1 MKKKLLCILFISFY
15 IFIVGCTNKDVE
27 LEQIQDDIET
37 QENINI
43 DYNTYFESVSLEDTE
58 NFSLTRINYDGEI
71 IDIIDSQNLLCL
83 KNDDIISFNIDSKE
97 SRILLEDAWNCVLS
111 NNKKMIIYENN
122 LGVNLYNISNGN
134 NDLIYELKDEVIR
147 SFIISNDNK
156 QILIQTFDEEGFII
170 RSITV
175 DGKIQKIVLDED
187 DDYVIT
193 QLVYYNNDK
202 LFALSEMKKDNELNE
217 SEQSRTTDMVMID
230 LENKHLTNLTNL
242 TYDNKIYPLDI
253 VDNNIFIEVVQTE
266 INEEEVH
273 TDRIIYKVDTSN
285 GKLYNTYIKDFDTT
299 VIKIYSMNYEY
310 IYFSEPKDSNMT
322 FPELTKI
329 KYSNGNKE
337 KEIASIYTDI
347 PNEIF
352 RYSENIYF
360 ASNNDIYVL
369 TKTTND
375 FID

>member
-1 MKKKLLCILFISFY
+1 M
-15 IFIVGCTNKDVE
+15 GCTSKDVE

-37 QENINI
+37 QENVNI
-43 DYNTYFESVSLEDTE
+43 DYSTYFESVSLEDTE
-58 NFSLTRINYDGEI
+58 NFLLTRINYDGEI

-97 SRILLEDAWNCVLS
+97 TKILLKNAWNCVLS
-111 NNKKMIIYENN
+111 NNKKMILYENN
-122 LGVNLYNISNGN
+122 LGINLYNISNGN

-147 SFIISNDNK
+147 NFIISNDNK
-156 QILIQTFDEEGFII
+156 QILLQIFDEEGFII
-170 RSITV
+170 RLITV
-175 DGKIQKIVLDED
+175 DGDIQKIVLDED
-187 DDYVIT
+187 DDYLIT
-193 QLVYYNNDK
+193 QLVYYYNNR
-202 LFALSEMKKDNELNE
+202 LFALSEMKKDNE
-217 SEQSRTTDMVMID
+217 SVQSRTTDMVMID
-230 LENKHLTNLTNL
+230 LKNNHIKNLTNL

-285 GKLYNTYIKDFDTT
+285 GKLYNTSIKDFDTT
-299 VIKIYSMNYEY
+299 VIKIYSMDYEY
-310 IYFSEPKDSNMT
+310 IFFAEPKDSDMT

-352 RYSENIYF
+352 RYSDNIYF